1 MIMKKHLLLLVA
13 VVSLAVGAV
22 ACNSKASSSEDS
34 RVEEFCDL
42 LRDCTKKIDAVSSS
56 YEFNSISEEF
66 DKDAEEYKDDDTKL
80 SKSEKKELVDA
91 FADLAISMT
100 YKQSELMGQSLGDID
115 RTEFK
120 KKSVEEIERLTSDC
134 ESISDYI
141 AVFEEI
147 GNGGSAAAPAYE
159 SASTTAAAF
168 ADLIND
174 YAIKVGAANSEAQVD
189 AIGEKFEQDCSR
201 FENDNSYLSSAEK
214 AEIIEALTG
223 LITSMGC
230 KYAEFEG
237 TKVDVETQSL
247 IESYSRNSIE
257 QVTANCSSISEI
269 ITAIENMAD

>member
-174 YAIKVGAANSEAQVD
+174 YAIKVGAANSDAQVD

>member
-147 GNGGSAAAPAYE
+147 GNGGSADAPAYE

-189 AIGEKFEQDCSR
+189 AIGEEFEQDCSR

>member
-1 MIMKKHLLLLVA
+1 MKKHLLLLVA
-13 VVSLAVGAV
+13 FVSLAVGAV

-91 FADLAISMT
+91 FADLAMSMT

>member
-1 MIMKKHLLLLVA
+1 MIMKKHLLMLVA

-66 DKDAEEYKDDDTKL
+66 DKDAEEYKGDDTKL

-147 GNGGSAAAPAYE
+147 GNGGSGDAPAYE

-214 AEIIEALTG
+214 EEIIEALTG

>member
-13 VVSLAVGAV
+13 FVSLAVGAV

-34 RVEEFCDL
+34 RVSEFCDL
-42 LRDCTKKIDAVSSS
+42 LKDCTKKIDAVSSS

-91 FADLAISMT
+91 FADLAMSMT
-100 YKQSELMGQSLGDID
+100 YKQSELMGQSLGDTD

-214 AEIIEALTG
+214 EEIIEALTG

>member
-1 MIMKKHLLLLVA
+1 MKKHLLLLVA

-91 FADLAISMT
+91 FADLAMSMT

-147 GNGGSAAAPAYE
+147 GNGGSADAPAYE

-257 QVTANCSSISEI
+257 QVTASCSSISEI

>member
-34 RVEEFCDL
+34 RVSEFCDL
-42 LRDCTKKIDAVSSS
+42 LKDYARKVDAIEYAYQITEINEDFEKSVSD
-56 YEFNSISEEF
+56 F
-66 DKDAEEYKDDDTKL
+66 KDDDTKL
-80 SKSEKKELVDA
+80 SKSEKKDVIDA
-91 FADLAISMT
+91 FADFGLAIAC
-100 YKQSELMGQSLGDID
+100 KESELNGYTFSD
-115 RTEFK
+115 
-120 KKSVEEIERLTSDC
+120 EERKEGKRLTVEQMTTLCEDC
-134 ESISDYI
+134 NSISEFIEVFEKIGNESIS
-141 AVFEEI
+141 
-147 GNGGSAAAPAYE
+147 GTSAYE
-159 SASTTAAAF
+159 PASTAAAF

>member
-91 FADLAISMT
+91 FADLAMSMT

-147 GNGGSAAAPAYE
+147 GNGGSADAPAYE

-168 ADLIND
+168 AELIND